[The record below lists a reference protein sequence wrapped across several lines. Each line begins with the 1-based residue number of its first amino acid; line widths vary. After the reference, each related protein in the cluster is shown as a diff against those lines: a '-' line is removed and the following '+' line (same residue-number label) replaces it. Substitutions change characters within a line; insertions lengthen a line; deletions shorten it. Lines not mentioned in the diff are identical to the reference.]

1 MKKMKA
7 IHHIGNTYTPAF
19 YDSVAQ
25 DNNIVHIPNI
35 ILTKILDNKGSCLKK
50 AS

>member
-25 DNNIVHIPNI
+25 DNIVHIPNI